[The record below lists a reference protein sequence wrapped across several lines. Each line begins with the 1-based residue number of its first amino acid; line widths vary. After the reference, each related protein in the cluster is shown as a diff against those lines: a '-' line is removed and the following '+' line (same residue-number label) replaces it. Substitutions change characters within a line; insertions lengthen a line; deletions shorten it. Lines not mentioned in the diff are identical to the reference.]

1 MYSQCPNC
9 LARFRVT
16 VATLRAAHGRAR
28 CGHCGHKFDIL
39 ERLTEEKP
47 AGSEPS
53 PPESPAAGALVA
65 PTLTATSLPE
75 PEPDAANVGNVD
87 LSNVSDDIGPEDYHF
102 SAADIEKVFIDAR
115 DWQKQYGAR
124 LTSPSAETAEPVA
137 PEASEFEVDEPE
149 GVEDIT
155 LEGLKVEIESDTGES
170 THLEAEFD
178 YEEDDEDAADV
189 DGLDETSRVRMLED
203 VPDSAYPAEEA
214 DLDED
219 SETRFYRALIE
230 GRDLPPT
237 ESGAAGV
244 AAGAAAVATVRAG
257 AAVEAPMRAEL
268 RSTPAERWSTA
279 RRARVPDDDLSEL
292 DLTRSTLPVPRSGRK
307 WLGLGSLLLGLVLG
321 AQVVH
326 HFRQD
331 IVRNPQ
337 AGAALRQVYAA
348 LGLPLSPDWDL
359 DAFELRQWGPNED
372 VAPGAALTVRASLTN
387 GAAHAQPYP
396 LLRLT
401 FEDRFGS
408 AVAQRDFMP
417 SEYLKSAPQAVRQL
431 AAGESTEAELSVVA
445 PGADAVGFRLDACL
459 REAAGQ
465 VRCAHGTG

>member
-1 MYSQCPNC
+1 M
-9 LARFRVT
+9 
-16 VATLRAAHGRAR
+16 
-28 CGHCGHKFDIL
+28 
-39 ERLTEEKP
+39 
-47 AGSEPS
+47 
-53 PPESPAAGALVA
+53 PEA
-65 PTLTATSLPE
+65 
-75 PEPDAANVGNVD
+75 EPDPANVGDVD
-87 LSNVSDDIGPEDYHF
+87 LSNVSDDISPEDYHF

-124 LTSPSAETAEPVA
+124 YTPPSAEMADSVA
-137 PEASEFEVDEPE
+137 PEASELEVDEPE

-178 YEEDDEDAADV
+178 YEEDDEDAAVVED
-189 DGLDETSRVRMLED
+189 LDKTSRVRMPKD

-244 AAGAAAVATVRAG
+244 AAEARGRLRRYRPAGPSKRRCVPNCARRPHNAG
-257 AAVEAPMRAEL
+257 ARPG
-268 RSTPAERWSTA
+268 ERGI
-279 RRARVPDDDLSEL
+279 PDDDLSEL

-337 AGAALRQVYAA
+337 AGAALRQVYAV

-387 GAAHAQPYP
+387 RAAHAQPYP

-401 FEDRFGS
+401 FEDRFGT

-465 VRCAHGTG
+465 IRCAHGAG